1 MMKKLIPTFKSNN
14 IFNVDFVKL
23 KELGYKTLFIDLD
36 NTLDSPY
43 VYSPDSKVFSLIEK
57 LKDLNFNIYIVSNNK
72 QERVERYVKDLNV
85 NYMYD
90 VKKPFVKRIRKFIK
104 ENNIDLSHAIS
115 IGDQVMTDVL
125 LANKLKISVIL
136 LNPLTIK
143 DEPITF
149 IPRLL
154 DKHFRKK
161 INKLDITK
169 EI

>member
-43 VYSPDSKVFSLIEK
+43 VYSPDSKVFSLIER

>member
-43 VYSPDSKVFSLIEK
+43 VYSPDSKVFSLIER

-125 LANKLKISVIL
+125 LANK
-136 LNPLTIK
+136 
-143 DEPITF
+143 
-149 IPRLL
+149 
-154 DKHFRKK
+154 
-161 INKLDITK
+161 
-169 EI
+169 